1 MSIRDSQTRTNM
13 TISLQ
18 DKHILITGGLGTIGQ
33 AIALRAH
40 EAGATLTIWDT
51 QPSARAGMN
60 AYAIDTTDESAVGQG
75 FSALGSC
82 PDIII
87 NCAGI
92 FTHLKPFASL
102 ELCEFNEVQTNT
114 MGCFLVCREALRR
127 YKDALTIINMS
138 SALSAKAIPL
148 ASAYC
153 ASKAG
158 IDSLTR
164 SIAAEYGTKGV
175 LAVSLNPGPVA
186 GTMLD
191 RGIDEIAA
199 LMGAPREAVQQ
210 QILDV
215 IPSGKLVDPQE
226 IAALALFIA
235 SGQAPSLQG
244 KQINIDGGFTS

>member
-1 MSIRDSQTRTNM
+1 M

-33 AIALRAH
+33 AIALGAQ
-40 EAGATLTIWDT
+40 EAGATITIWDKCSSGLPGVNV
-51 QPSARAGMN
+51 QS
-60 AYAIDTTDESAVGQG
+60 IDTTDENAVVQG
-75 FSALGSC
+75 FAALTPC

-102 ELCEFNEVQTNT
+102 ELSEFNEVQTNIV
-114 MGCFLVCREALRR
+114 GCFLVCREALRC

-138 SALSAKAIPL
+138 SALSSKAIPL

-153 ASKAG
+153 ASKSG

-164 SIAAEYGTKGV
+164 SIAAEYGPKGV

-186 GTMLD
+186 GAMLD
-191 RGIDEIAA
+191 RGIAEIAA
-199 LMGAPREAVQQ
+199 LMGAPHEAVRQ
-210 QILDV
+210 QILAV
-215 IPSGKLVDPQE
+215 IPSGRLVDPQE
-226 IAALALFIA
+226 IAAMALFIA

>member
-1 MSIRDSQTRTNM
+1 M

-18 DKHILITGGLGTIGQ
+18 DKHILITGGSGTIGQ
-33 AIALRAH
+33 AIAAKAK
-40 EAGATLTIWDT
+40 EAGATITIWDKC
-51 QPSARAGMN
+51 PSILAGVN
-60 AYAIDTTDESAVGQG
+60 VQAIDTTDENAVSQG
-75 FSALGSC
+75 FAALTPC

-92 FTHLKPFASL
+92 FTHLKPFATL
-102 ELCEFNEVQTNT
+102 ELNEFNEVQTNT
-114 MGCFLVCREALRR
+114 VGCFLVCREALRR

-164 SIAAEYGTKGV
+164 SIAAEYGPKGV

-186 GTMLD
+186 GSMLD

-199 LMGAPREAVQQ
+199 LMGAPLEAVRQ
-210 QILDV
+210 QILAV

-226 IAALALFIA
+226 IAAMAFFIA

>member
-1 MSIRDSQTRTNM
+1 M

-18 DKHILITGGLGTIGQ
+18 DKHILITGGSGTIGQ
-33 AIALRAH
+33 AIAAKAK
-40 EAGATLTIWDT
+40 EAGATITIWDKC
-51 QPSARAGMN
+51 PSILAGVN
-60 AYAIDTTDESAVGQG
+60 VQAIDTTDENAVSQG
-75 FSALGSC
+75 FAELTSC

-92 FTHLKPFASL
+92 FTHLKPFATL

-114 MGCFLVCREALRR
+114 VGCFIVCREALRR

-164 SIAAEYGTKGV
+164 SIAAEYGPKGV

-186 GTMLD
+186 GSMLD

-199 LMGAPREAVQQ
+199 LMGAPLEAVRQ
-210 QILDV
+210 QILAV

-226 IAALALFIA
+226 IAAMAFFIA